1 MLVVRIPF
9 RILNTASK
17 LLFMLWW
24 MFAVTMAVAQTKQ
37 RVQVKTFDLQLKPY
51 KNLELLINN
60 SIKVN
65 TGERG
70 ANFVEMNESDFP
82 IRSVQIK
89 NEGLEPASW
98 NFSKG
103 ILEITVRKM
112 NYRLVPVLV
121 LTDQQQPVVKTEI
134 TYTGVR
140 RLKVV
145 TNDDGRLELPLD
157 PDEKITATDQFIIVG
172 YKPINLISANNSY
185 TLIISR
191 IRQDEIKPTV
201 PAPEAT
207 RQSYQ
212 RALDQLDTANS
223 LNSFYQVIRGIPM
236 DNLREEDRRI
246 VDGRFNT
253 LMRAMQE
260 SLRAERPAQIFISD
274 TSAVAEDIRLLI
286 EQANRES
293 QALENQRA
301 EFEVQIGALT
311 RKFSSGLVDL
321 DSASRENLLNEIAV
335 LERII
340 RENESR
346 FTSNQ
351 GEFKRILDELKE
363 KYFDISTLETRL
375 SESETLRLQEQRE
388 FRQRIFMA
396 LGVVALFSILIV
408 LLIRLSARLR
418 SQKRKLTV
426 ANNEIRMINANLE
439 SIVSKRTKMLREA
452 NAELDTFLYKASH
465 DLRTPIASIYGLCNL
480 ADHIPKEEL
489 LDKIMGSAERMDRLL
504 TSLNVISEI
513 NQPSDY
519 GPINL
524 RDTAERVL
532 KKFTADIKRNNV
544 QVLFSCPDVI
554 TITTYPHLLEVV
566 IANLIDNAIFF
577 GSLSDV
583 AEHRLAVSIAQ
594 SGERIEITVEDNGIG
609 IDESVRPNIF
619 NMFFKGTEQSRGNG
633 LGLYIL
639 SRCLRPMKGNVSVD
653 SKTGTYSRFTVQL
666 PPVLKS

>member
-1 MLVVRIPF
+1 MQPVRIF
-9 RILNTASK
+9 NTIPIK
-17 LLFMLWW
+17 TFTLLFFLWC
-24 MFAVTMAVAQTKQ
+24 TLPITLLIAQTKQ
-37 RVQVKTFDLQLKPY
+37 RVQVKAFDQQLKPY

-70 ANFVEMNESDFP
+70 YDFVEMSESDFP
-82 IRSVQIK
+82 IRSVQVN

-103 ILEITVRKM
+103 ILEITVRKK

-121 LTDQQQPVVKTEI
+121 VTDQQQPVAKIEV

-145 TNDDGRLELPLD
+145 TNNDGRIELPLD
-157 PDEKITATDQFIIVG
+157 PDEQMGSMDQFIIVG
-172 YKPINLISANNSY
+172 YRPMSLVSRNNTY
-185 TLIISR
+185 TLTISR
-191 IRQDEIKPTV
+191 IIQEESKQVV
-201 PAPEAT
+201 PSPEAT
-207 RQSYQ
+207 KPSYQ
-212 RALDQLDTANS
+212 RTLDQLDTTKS
-223 LNSFYQVIRGIPM
+223 LSSFYQVIRDIPLN
-236 DNLREEDRRI
+236 DLREEDKRI

-253 LMRAMQE
+253 LLRAMQE
-260 SLRAERPAQIFISD
+260 SVRAERPARVYISD
-274 TSAVAEDIRLLI
+274 TSAVSEDLRLLI

-293 QALENQRA
+293 QELENQRV
-301 EFEVQIGALT
+301 EFELQIGALN
-311 RKFSSGLVDL
+311 RKFSSGLADL
-321 DSASRENLLNEIAV
+321 DPESREKLLGEIAI

-340 RENESR
+340 RENDSR

-351 GEFKRILDELKE
+351 SEFKRILDELKE

-375 SESETLRLQEQRE
+375 TESEALRLQEQRE
-388 FRQRIFMA
+388 FRQRILIA

-418 SQKRKLTV
+418 SQKKKLTV

-439 SIVSKRTKMLREA
+439 NIVSKRTKMLREA

-465 DLRTPIASIYGLCNL
+465 DLRTPVASIYGLCSL

-489 LDKIMGSAERMDRLL
+489 LGKILDSNTRMDRLL
-504 TSLNVISEI
+504 ISLNVISEI

-519 GPINL
+519 GEVSL
-524 RDTAERVL
+524 REAAERIL

-544 QVLFSCPDVI
+544 QVLFSCPDI
-554 TITTYPHLLEVV
+554 ISIKTYPHLLEVV
-566 IANLIDNAIFF
+566 ITNMVDNALFF

-583 AEHRLAVSIAQ
+583 TEQRLAVSIAQ
-594 SGERIEITVEDNGIG
+594 AGEQIEITVEDNGIG

-653 SKTGTYSRFTVQL
+653 SKTGAYSRFTVQL
-666 PPVLKS
+666 PQVLKS

>member
-17 LLFMLWW
+17 LLFMLWC
-24 MFAVTMAVAQTKQ
+24 MFAVAMAVAQTKQ

-157 PDEKITATDQFIIVG
+157 PDEKISATDQFIIVG
-172 YKPINLISANNSY
+172 YKPVNLISANNSY

-260 SLRAERPAQIFISD
+260 SLRAERPAQIYISD

-388 FRQRIFMA
+388 FRQRILMA